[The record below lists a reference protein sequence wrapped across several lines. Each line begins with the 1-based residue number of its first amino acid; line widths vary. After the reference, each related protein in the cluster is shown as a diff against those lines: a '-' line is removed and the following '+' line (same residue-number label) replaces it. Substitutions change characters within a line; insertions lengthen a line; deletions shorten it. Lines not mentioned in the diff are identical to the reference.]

1 MNEDLLREIRDNTQ
15 DISGTGVVEKLDEV
29 INEIVQLQNLVLEL
43 LESEKTVNGD
53 AVAEVMNAIHEE
65 YSND

>member
-29 INEIVQLQNLVLEL
+29 INEIVQLQNLVSEL

-65 YSND
+65 YSDD